1 VANEQNLKP
10 FTKELW
16 ATPEGRAI
24 IEKRNDTLAQRK
36 LLKQSDPWAYGTQ
49 WGIPARRPQFAK
61 DSANCT
67 KRRIPKREA
76 VKQWKTAQKLADKFV
91 DYLKETD
98 QAPSDMKDVK
108 VISKRHMV
116 PHVEYA
122 VPNSDEEMAVIALRE
137 AFLLAIGPTDMPE
150 KLKAI
155 NTVLTYTK
163 TKPESSTKLRV
174 EKAEDFLDLI
184 AEVRSTDDAEAD

>member
-1 VANEQNLKP
+1 VAKF
-10 FTKELW
+10 FTEEYW
-16 ATPEGRAI
+16 TTPEGQAAQ
-24 IEKRNDTLAQRK
+24 EKRFETSAQRRRE
-36 LLKQSDPWAYGTQ
+36 DPWAYAPH
-49 WGIPARRPQFAK
+49 WGIPARKPQFAK
-61 DSANCT
+61 DPTKHT

-76 VKQWKTAQKLADKFV
+76 VKQWKTAQQLADKFV
-91 DYLKETD
+91 EYLKETD

-116 PHVEYA
+116 PHVDYV
-122 VPNSDEEMAVIALRE
+122 VPDSDEEKAVVALRE
-137 AFLLAIGPTDMPE
+137 AFLLAIGPTALPE

-155 NTVLTYTK
+155 NTVLMYTK

-184 AEVRSTDDAEAD
+184 ADVRATDDDAEAD